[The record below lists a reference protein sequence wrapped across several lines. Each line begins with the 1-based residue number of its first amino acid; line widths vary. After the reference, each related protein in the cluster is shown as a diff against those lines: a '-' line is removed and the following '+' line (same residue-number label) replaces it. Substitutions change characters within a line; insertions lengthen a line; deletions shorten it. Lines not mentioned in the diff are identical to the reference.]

1 MEVGPVAS
9 STCFHSGNA
18 ILDCTVCVYYVAGS
32 LAPCPVC
39 DRRIDGAAV
48 ARPTGGLSAAMQEKL
63 TVPHA
68 QQTHR
73 QAVAASAAAATVPGG
88 GGTKVYFRRAR
99 NKVEPSCQANR
110 VDPNLASWEPL
121 CRHGLAANLW
131 ARCGWQWL
139 WFTLVEGG
147 GGMRSLL
154 AQAFLTKKEEGGTPS
169 F

>member
-1 MEVGPVAS
+1 MPRINQQNSRLTHTPAS
-9 STCFHSGNA
+9 RRVRSVTAASMA
-18 ILDCTVCVYYVAGS
+18 LLLLDQPEDYQP
-32 LAPCPVC
+32 PCRRSSPY
-39 DRRIDGAAV
+39 RTHNKRIDRLLLLLPLLQLYLAA
-48 ARPTGGLSAAMQEKL
+48 
-63 TVPHA
+63 
-68 QQTHR
+68 
-73 QAVAASAAAATVPGG
+73 